1 MNNYSYNNFANPY
14 MRNYQMPNYGQPQ
27 YVPQQQQQSVP
38 PTQMQMQQPQ
48 QQPMQQPIQQP
59 MQQPMQVE
67 APILYVGYTTLKEA
81 EAYILMPNTKAIF
94 IDKAN
99 GMVYEKVCKN
109 DGQSFITAFK
119 KYEPNA
125 ENPQEAAPVAPPIDT
140 TQFVKKRDLA
150 DFVTVNEYNNLLD
163 QFDALRAQITA
174 FIQPPKAKTKAHT
187 EPKKEIE

>member
-48 QQPMQQPIQQP
+48 PQQQPMQFELPIQ
-59 MQQPMQVE
+59 
-67 APILYVGYTTLKEA
+67 YVGYTTLKEA

-119 KYEPNA
+119 KYEPNT
-125 ENPQEAAPVAPPIDT
+125 EKPQEPALVAPPIDT
-140 TQFVKKRDLA
+140 TQFVKKGDLA
-150 DFVTVNEYNNLLD
+150 GFITVDEYNNLLD
-163 QFDALRAQITA
+163 QFDTLKAQITA
-174 FIQPPKAKTKAHT
+174 FSQPQKAKTKAHT